1 MYFYVYCII
10 FLYNDTCFLHVRNLY
25 QTIFLC
31 VLLSVLDVFVPNDC
45 LALFANIFSIWLAML
60 FMLSWFAF
68 RLARMFLSSHSA
80 IFLSNRCVFFSS
92 HNLGVQVGVL
102 FWHRLR
108 LL

>member
-1 MYFYVYCII
+1 M
-10 FLYNDTCFLHVRNLY
+10 FLACLQSLSNH
-25 QTIFLC
+25 FLC
-31 VLLSVLDVFVPNDC
+31 VLLSVLDVLVPNDC

-68 RLARMFLSSHSA
+68 CTVTRSRLAGMFWSSHSA